1 MPTDVIVRIRSARG
15 IVDLPGTVDTI
26 GPAASP
32 TFEERRSTPG
42 IRLLAVAVSDNDYAI
57 SLQLPVPAES
67 LAALREREGKAVL
80 IVFPGRTPVRRRLRA
95 LAASTAHVAP
105 DPGVASQAAPLDL
118 TAGREGAA
126 PLWLLPAGVFSTTP
140 TVSPEGVAARDALV
154 TAARWIS
161 SRRTSTLAQLFP
173 PSAFHPEE
181 PVRKERLSAGR
192 GMAMLEQARAAL
204 QVAAVGGEEA
214 RRDPTGAATL
224 RSAAL
229 TVLSHLIATS
239 LDDRGFAPVAELAA
253 AEIFALVEREAGDE
267 AARPALRAHAIHLLQ
282 LRAPGLTAAQQER
295 ARELV
300 RGLLREAPPYDEL
313 TGPWNFAMCGA
324 SEFHEGECR
333 ILVLTH
339 GFKEIPLPPD
349 APPSPGGWSPY
360 RVFEAPFKTPAGAP
374 IRVFARG
381 ASPRDENLEM
391 GMRFFAGL
399 LINRHA
405 QLGAFDLRA
414 AAVQVRQEGYKLMMN
429 AQCAGLTTRF
439 AISQMFPDADIYSS
453 WDSTYFRVGP
463 DGVVNASEGVDCFVA
478 ALRGM
483 SERASHAELD
493 ARIREA
499 QWHHAQAEAP
509 GFSQFVGPSHPL
521 VVARYSDVNR
531 DGRADYYDGFLDFQL
546 TEIAEDIEASMT
558 PRDPGVSASQI
569 SGQAAA
575 GLNWAAGSLNRVAQY
590 SDIWAGLPG
599 QSELY
604 YVFQSGGFY
613 SHREPP
619 HDVPAGDAVEQDLGR
634 LPAVTRYQRNKDA
647 PGGLTVEVMFHSHL
661 SHAAQELK
669 RLLCAADAMRR
680 AFDLGYLALEAGEAL
695 STPRGQRCAMLL
707 TMAGLLEF
715 PADQNFIDGLWSMA
729 LKALRLPEVSRSTVR
744 ACITAE
750 DHAMSNYYGSRR
762 GLGQL
767 LAWLERSDPSVF
779 QQLGSEDPRVGR
791 LAKIEVGAAG
801 EDRRG
806 DREGG
811 RGSGG

>member
-1 MPTDVIVRIRSARG
+1 MSIEVIVRLRSPRG
-15 IVDLPGTVDTI
+15 FVDLPGTVDAI
-26 GPAASP
+26 GQAASSA
-32 TFEERRSTPG
+32 FDERRSAPG
-42 IRLLAVAVSDNDYAI
+42 IRLLAEAVRDNDYAI
-57 SLQLPVPAES
+57 SLHLPVSAES
-67 LAALREREGKAVL
+67 VAALREREGKAVL
-80 IVFPGRTPVRRRLRA
+80 VVFPGRTPVRRRLRA
-95 LAASTAHVAP
+95 LAVSITRVAL
-105 DPGVASQAAPLDL
+105 DLGIASQAAPIDL
-118 TAGREGAA
+118 TAGRAGAA
-126 PLWLLPAGVFSTTP
+126 PLWLLPTGVFSTTP
-140 TVSPEGVAARDALV
+140 TAVPEGIAVRDALV

-181 PVRKERLSAGR
+181 PARNERLSAGQ

-204 QVAAVGGEEA
+204 KVAAVGGEEA
-214 RRDPTGAATL
+214 RRDPIGAAML

-239 LDDRGFAPVAELAA
+239 LDDRSFAPVAELAA
-253 AEIFALVEREAGDE
+253 AEIFALVAREAGDE
-267 AARPALRAHAIHLLQ
+267 TARPALRAHAIHLLQ

-300 RGLLREAPPYDEL
+300 RGLVREAPPYDEL
-313 TGPWNFAMCGA
+313 TSPWNFAMCSA
-324 SEFHEGECR
+324 PEFHKGERR
-333 ILVLTH
+333 ILVSAH
-339 GFKEIPLPPD
+339 GFREIPLPPD
-349 APPSPGGWSPY
+349 TPPSPSRWNPY
-360 RVFEAPFKTPAGAP
+360 RAFEAPFRTPTGAP
-374 IRVFARG
+374 IRVFARV

-391 GMRFFAGL
+391 GMPFFAGL
-399 LINRHA
+399 FINRHA
-405 QLGAFDLRA
+405 QFGAFDLRA

-453 WDSTYFRVGP
+453 WDSTYFSVGP
-463 DGVVNASEGVDCFVA
+463 DGVVSASEGVDCFVA

-493 ARIREA
+493 ARIRGA
-499 QWHHAQAEAP
+499 QWHHPQAQTP

-569 SGQAAA
+569 GGQDAA

-590 SDIWAGLPG
+590 SDIWAELPG
-599 QSELY
+599 ESELF

-619 HDVPAGDAVEQDLGR
+619 HDVPTGDAVTQDLGR
-634 LPAVTRYQRNKDA
+634 LPAVTRYLKNQDA

-661 SHAAQELK
+661 SHASQELK

-680 AFDLGYLALEAGEAL
+680 ASDLGYLAGGGAL

-767 LAWLERSDPSVF
+767 LATLERSDPSVF

-791 LAKIEVGAAG
+791 LAEIEVG
-801 EDRRG
+801 EDRRVE
-806 DREGG
+806 REGG
-811 RGSGG
+811 RESGG

>member
-1 MPTDVIVRIRSARG
+1 MPTEVIVRIRSPHG
-15 IVDLPGTVDTI
+15 IVDLPGTVDAV
-26 GPAASP
+26 GPAASSA
-32 TFEERRSTPG
+32 FEERKSTPG
-42 IRLLAVAVSDNDYAI
+42 IHLLAAAVSDSDYAI
-57 SLQLPVPAES
+57 SLQAPVPAES

-80 IVFPGRTPVRRRLRA
+80 IAFAGRSPVRRRLEA
-95 LAASTAHVAP
+95 VAVSSVEVVP
-105 DPGVASQAAPLDL
+105 DPGVASHAAPIDL

-126 PLWLLPAGVFSTTP
+126 PLWLLPVGVFSASP
-140 TVSPEGVAARDALV
+140 THGPDGSAARDTLV

-161 SRRTSTLAQLFP
+161 SRRTSTFTQLFP

-192 GMAMLEQARAAL
+192 GMALLDQARAAL
-204 QVAAVGGEEA
+204 ELAVVGGEEA
-214 RRDPTGAATL
+214 KRDPVGAATL
-224 RSAAL
+224 RSAAV

-239 LDDRGFAPVAELAA
+239 LDDRGFSSVAERA
-253 AEIFALVEREAGDE
+253 AELIFALIDEEAGDE

-282 LRAPGLTAAQQER
+282 LRAPALTAAQQER
-295 ARELV
+295 ARGLV

-313 TGPWNFAMCGA
+313 TGPWSFAVCSA

-333 ILVLTH
+333 ILESTH
-339 GFKEIPLPPD
+339 GFKQVALPPET
-349 APPSPGGWSPY
+349 PPSPSGSSPY
-360 RVFEAPFKTPAGAP
+360 RAFEAPFKTPAGEP
-374 IRVFARG
+374 IRVFART
-381 ASPRDENLEM
+381 ATPRDENLEM
-391 GMRFFAGL
+391 GMTFFIGL

-414 AAVQVRQEGYKLMMN
+414 AAVKVRQEGYKLMMN
-429 AQCAGLTTRF
+429 SQCAGLTTRF

-453 WDSTYFRVGP
+453 WDSTYFHVGS
-463 DGVVNASEGVDCFVA
+463 DGVVSSSEGIDCFVA

-483 SERASHAELD
+483 SERASHTELD
-493 ARIREA
+493 ARVRKA
-499 QWHHAQAEAP
+499 QWRHPQAQVS

-546 TEIAEDIEASMT
+546 TEIAEDIEGSMT

-569 SGQAAA
+569 SGDAAA

-590 SDIWAGLPG
+590 SDIWAGLAG

-604 YVFQSGGFY
+604 YAFQSGGFY

-619 HDVPAGDAVEQDLGR
+619 HDVPTGKAAQQDLGR
-634 LPAVTRYQRNKDA
+634 LPAVTRYQEA
-647 PGGLTVEVMFHSHL
+647 EGALGGLSVEVMFHSHL

-680 AFDLGYLALEAGEAL
+680 AFDLGHLSGGEAL

-729 LKALRLPEVSRSTVR
+729 LKALRLPQVSRSAVR
-744 ACITAE
+744 ACITDE
-750 DHAMSNYYGSRR
+750 DHEMSNYYGSRR

-767 LAWLERSDPSVF
+767 LAALEKSDPVSF
-779 QQLGSEDPRVGR
+779 EQLGADDPLVGR
-791 LAKIEVGAAG
+791 LTELDPGGA
-801 EDRRG
+801 
-806 DREGG
+806 
-811 RGSGG
+811 

>member
-1 MPTDVIVRIRSARG
+1 MPTEVIVRIRSPRG
-15 IVDLPGTVDTI
+15 IVDLPGTVDAV
-26 GPAASP
+26 GPAASSA
-32 TFEERRSTPG
+32 FEERKSTPG
-42 IRLLAVAVSDNDYAI
+42 IHLLAAATSDNDYAI
-57 SLQLPVPAES
+57 SLQAPVPAES
-67 LAALREREGKAVL
+67 LTALREREGHAVL
-80 IVFPGRTPVRRRLRA
+80 VIFPGRTPVRRRLQA
-95 LAASTAHVAP
+95 VSVSTVEVVP

-126 PLWLLPAGVFSTTP
+126 PLWLLPVGAFST
-140 TVSPEGVAARDALV
+140 SPALGPDGAAARDALV

-161 SRRTSTLAQLFP
+161 SRRTSTFTQLFP

-192 GMAMLEQARAAL
+192 GMALLDQARAAIE
-204 QVAAVGGEEA
+204 VAAVGGEEA
-214 RRDPTGAATL
+214 KRDPVGAATL
-224 RSAAL
+224 RSAAA

-239 LDDRGFAPVAELAA
+239 LDDRGFAPVAERAA
-253 AEIFALVEREAGDE
+253 EEIFALIEKEAGDE
-267 AARPALRAHAIHLLQ
+267 TARPALRAHAIHLLQ
-282 LRAPGLTAAQQER
+282 LRAPALTAAQQER
-295 ARELV
+295 ARGLV

-313 TGPWNFAMCGA
+313 TGPWSFAICSA

-333 ILVLTH
+333 ILVSKY
-339 GFKEIPLPPD
+339 GFKQIPLPPE
-349 APPSPGGWSPY
+349 APPPPSGWSPY
-360 RVFEAPFKTPAGAP
+360 RAFEAPFKTPAGEP
-374 IRVFARG
+374 IRVFART
-381 ASPRDENLEM
+381 AMPRDENLEM
-391 GMRFFAGL
+391 GMKFFIGL

-414 AAVQVRQEGYKLMMN
+414 AAVKVRQEGYKLMMN
-429 AQCAGLTTRF
+429 SQCAGLTTRF

-453 WDSTYFRVGP
+453 WDSTYFRVGS
-463 DGVVNASEGVDCFVA
+463 DGAVSSSEGVDCFVA

-493 ARIREA
+493 ARIRQA
-499 QWHHAQAEAP
+499 QWHHPQAQVP

-546 TEIAEDIEASMT
+546 TEIAEDIGASMT

-569 SGQAAA
+569 SGDAAA
-575 GLNWAAGSLNRVAQY
+575 GLNWAAGSINRVAQY
-590 SDIWAGLPG
+590 SDIWAGLAG
-599 QSELY
+599 HSELY

-619 HDVPAGDAVEQDLGR
+619 HDVPTGKAAQQDLGR
-634 LPAVTRYQRNKDA
+634 LPAVTRYQETKDA
-647 PGGLTVEVMFHSHL
+647 LGGLSVEVMFHSHL

-680 AFDLGYLALEAGEAL
+680 AFDLGYLSGGEAL

-729 LKALRLPEVSRSTVR
+729 LKALRLPEVSRSAVR
-744 ACITAE
+744 ACITDE
-750 DHAMSNYYGSRR
+750 DHEMSNYYGSRR

-767 LAWLERSDPSVF
+767 LAALEKSDPVTF
-779 QQLGSEDPRVGR
+779 EQLGTDDPLVGR
-791 LAKIEVGAAG
+791 LAELDLEAG
-801 EDRRG
+801 ERPVG
-806 DREGG
+806 
-811 RGSGG
+811 

>member
-1 MPTDVIVRIRSARG
+1 MSTQVIVRIRSPRG
-15 IVDLPGTVDTI
+15 LVDLPGTVEAV
-26 GPAASP
+26 GPAASAA
-32 TFEERRSTPG
+32 FEERRSTPG
-42 IRLLAVAVSDNDYAI
+42 IRLLAVAVNDNDYAI
-57 SLQLPVPAES
+57 SLRSPVPADH

-80 IVFPGRTPVRRRLRA
+80 IVFPGRTPVRRRLEA
-95 LAASTAHVAP
+95 VAVSTVEVEP
-105 DPGVASQAAPLDL
+105 DHGVASQAAPIDL

-126 PLWLLPAGVFSTTP
+126 PLWLLPAGVFSA
-140 TVSPEGVAARDALV
+140 SPALAPDGVASRDALV

-161 SRRTSTLAQLFP
+161 SRRTSTFTQLFP

-181 PVRKERLSAGR
+181 PLRKERLSAGR
-192 GMAMLEQARAAL
+192 GMALLDQARAAL
-204 QVAAVGGEEA
+204 EAAAVGGDEA

-239 LDDRGFAPVAELAA
+239 LDDRSFAPVADRA
-253 AEIFALVEREAGDE
+253 AEAIFALIERETGDE
-267 AARPALRAHAIHLLQ
+267 TARPALRAHAIHLLQ

-295 ARELV
+295 ARGLV
-300 RGLLREAPPYDEL
+300 RSLLREAPPYDEL
-313 TGPWNFAMCGA
+313 TGPWNFAVCSA
-324 SEFHEGECR
+324 SEFHEGELR
-333 ILVLTH
+333 ILVSTH
-339 GFKEIPLPPD
+339 GFKEIGHPPGT
-349 APPSPGGWSPY
+349 PPSPSGWSPY
-360 RVFEAPFKTPAGAP
+360 RVLEAPFKTPAGEP
-374 IRVFARG
+374 IRIFART
-381 ASPRDENLEM
+381 ATPRDENLEM
-391 GMRFFAGL
+391 GMTFFIGL

-405 QLGAFDLRA
+405 QLGSFDLRA
-414 AAVQVRQEGYKLMMN
+414 AAVKVRQEGYKLMLN

-463 DGVVNASEGVDCFVA
+463 DGVVSSSEGIDCFVA

-493 ARIREA
+493 ARIRRA
-499 QWHHAQAEAP
+499 QWHHPQAQVP
-509 GFSQFVGPSHPL
+509 GFSQFVGPSHAL

-546 TEIAEDIEASMT
+546 TEIAEDIQASMT

-569 SGQAAA
+569 SGDAAA

-590 SDIWAGLPG
+590 SEIWAGLAG

-604 YVFQSGGFY
+604 YVFQSGGFF

-619 HDVPAGDAVEQDLGR
+619 HDVPTGDAARQDLGR
-634 LPAVTRYQRNKDA
+634 LPAVTRFQENKDA
-647 PGGLTVEVMFHSHL
+647 LGGLSVDVMFHSHL
-661 SHAAQELK
+661 SHAAKELK

-680 AFDLGYLALEAGEAL
+680 AFDLGYLEGDDAL
-695 STPRGQRCAMLL
+695 STPRGRRCAMLL

-729 LKALRLPEVSRSTVR
+729 LKALRLPQISRSTVR
-744 ACITAE
+744 ACITEE
-750 DHAMSNYYGSRR
+750 DHDQSNYYGSRR

-767 LAWLERSDPSVF
+767 MAAVEKSDPVAF
-779 QQLGSEDPRVGR
+779 EQLGSEDPLVGR
-791 LAKIEVGAAG
+791 LVEIDVAAG
-801 EDRRG
+801 ER
-806 DREGG
+806 REG
-811 RGSGG
+811 

>member
-1 MPTDVIVRIRSARG
+1 MPTEVIVRIRSPRG
-15 IVDLPGTVDTI
+15 IVDLPGTVDAV
-26 GPAASP
+26 GPTAAQ
-32 TFEERRSTPG
+32 TFQERKSTPG
-42 IRLLAVAVSDNDYAI
+42 IHLLAAGDNDYAL
-57 SLQLPVPAES
+57 SLQSPVPGDH
-67 LAALREREGKAVL
+67 LAALREREGRAVL
-80 IVFPGRTPVRRRLRA
+80 ILFPGHTPVRRRLRS
-95 LAASTAHVAP
+95 LAMSSVDVVP
-105 DPGVASQAAPLDL
+105 DQGVASQAAPLDL
-118 TAGREGAA
+118 TSGREGAA
-126 PLWLLPAGVFSTTP
+126 PLWLLPTGGFST
-140 TVSPEGVAARDALV
+140 SPNLPPEEDNAVRDALV

-161 SRRTSTLAQLFP
+161 SRRTSTFTQLFP

-192 GMAMLEQARAAL
+192 AMLMLDQVRAAL
-204 QVAAVGGEEA
+204 AHAAVSGEEA
-214 RRDPTGAATL
+214 RRDPTEAATL
-224 RSAAL
+224 RSAGL
-229 TVLSHLIATS
+229 TVLSHLVATS
-239 LDDRGFAPVAELAA
+239 LEDRSFAPVAERAA
-253 AEIFALVEREAGDE
+253 EEIFALIEKEADHE

-282 LRAPGLTAAQQER
+282 LRAPGLTNTQQER
-295 ARELV
+295 ARALV

-313 TGPWNFAMCGA
+313 KGPWSFAMCGA

-333 ILVLTH
+333 ILMATH
-339 GFKEIPLPPD
+339 GFKEIPLPEGTPP
-349 APPSPGGWSPY
+349 PPSSWSPY
-360 RVFEAPFKTPAGAP
+360 RAFDAPFKTPAGEP
-374 IRVFARG
+374 IRIFARS

-391 GMRFFAGL
+391 GMPFFVGL

-414 AAVQVRQEGYKLMMN
+414 AAVKVRQEGYKLMMN

-453 WDSTYFRVGP
+453 WDSTYFRTGP
-463 DGVVNASEGVDCFVA
+463 DGAVSASEGVDCFVA

-493 ARIREA
+493 ARIRKA
-499 QWHHAQAEAP
+499 QWHHAQAQVQ

-546 TEIAEDIEASMT
+546 TEIAEDMQASMT

-590 SDIWAGLPG
+590 SELWAALPG
-599 QSELY
+599 QSELHY
-604 YVFQSGGFY
+604 AFHSGGFF

-619 HDVPAGDAVEQDLGR
+619 QDVPTGDAVRQDLGR
-634 LPAVTRYQRNKDA
+634 LPAVCRFIKSQDA
-647 PGGLTVEVMFHSHL
+647 VGGFTVEVMFHSYL

-680 AFDLGYLALEAGEAL
+680 AFDLGYLAAEEAL

-729 LKALRLPEVSRSTVR
+729 LKALRLPEISRSTVR

-750 DHAMSNYYGSRR
+750 DHELSNYYGSRR
-762 GLGQL
+762 GLNQL
-767 LAWLERSDPSVF
+767 LGALEKSDPVTF
-779 QQLGSEDPRVGR
+779 QQLGSEDPLVGR
-791 LAKIEVGAAG
+791 LAELDLGA
-801 EDRRG
+801 
-806 DREGG
+806 
-811 RGSGG
+811 S